1 MTKDYNEKLTED
13 YAEIKRKVERG
24 MLPLVARNPAIDKS
38 VTEYALARADHYHAE
53 QAKGKTP
60 PIPFKDSAALE
71 KYADL
76 ILYEELTWSHP
87 DKMSIVEYPVMSDTQ
102 AEEREDKYRPHSDL
116 QYGDR
121 RYLGRRKSHFTD
133 DKGAPQVRNSRV
145 ASPLDPSIVAVE
157 DYADLYTALEQAG
170 LTGRQRQ
177 AIDLVYFEDMTQA
190 EAAEAMDIRQ
200 HTVSEYISAGLTK
213 LRDYLTKDYD
223 KIGV

>member
-1 MTKDYNEKLTED
+1 
-13 YAEIKRKVERG
+13 
-24 MLPLVARNPAIDKS
+24 
-38 VTEYALARADHYHAE
+38 YALARADHYHAE

-76 ILYEELTWSHP
+76 ILYEELKWSHP

-102 AEEREDKYRPHSDL
+102 AEEREGKYRPHSDL

-145 ASPLDPSIVAVE
+145 ASPPDPSIVAVE
-157 DYADLYTALEQAG
+157 EYADLY
-170 LTGRQRQ
+170 
-177 AIDLVYFEDMTQA
+177 
-190 EAAEAMDIRQ
+190 
-200 HTVSEYISAGLTK
+200 
-213 LRDYLTKDYD
+213 
-223 KIGV
+223 